1 MSNNIVSHGKRM
13 VREDLIKKLLNGDY
27 SVKLKDIT
35 NIQSLTDEQINELKA
50 GDIVLKKT
58 GEQTHAYI
66 VSYKEE
72 GQGICLTYADAT
84 YLETI
89 SYDYVDGNW
98 VYNSKDST
106 VVASK
111 DYVDSLLSGA
121 LKREIV
127 ETLPTEDIDTNTIY
141 MVLDSGSSQQG
152 NVYNE
157 YLYIN
162 NAWELIGTTATASVG
177 LYLHNINLQR
187 DDSNGHWNLNV
198 QVLTSTSTPF
208 TLVTLNTYLK
218 NNGLTGGEPVTSHNK
233 VYGNVTG
240 MLHDITSTPQHYGG
254 EYLGIY
260 ANTYYDYPMIAYYE
274 TTSEEYLIKGLNGS
288 TVTDTVISI

>member
-13 VREDLIKKLLNGDY
+13 VREDLIKKLLKGEY

-58 GEQTHAYI
+58 GDQTHAYI

-89 SYDYVDGNW
+89 SYDYIECHW

-106 VVASK
+106 IVASK

-141 MVLDSGSSQQG
+141 MVLNTEASTEG
-152 NVYNE
+152 NVYDE
-157 YLYIN
+157 YMYIS
-162 NAWELIGTTATASVG
+162 NAWELIGSTATSG
-177 LYLHNINLQR
+177 
-187 DDSNGHWNLNV
+187 GHV
-198 QVLTSTSTPF
+198 Y
-208 TLVTLNTYLK
+208 LNTIKLELNQAIRTVFFQLESHENLSTYTTTNLK
-218 NNGLTGGEPVTSHNK
+218 TYIGNLINNKTITVTSD
-233 VYGNVTG
+233 VIEMGGNQC
-240 MLHDITSTPQHYGG
+240 IATSLQ
-254 EYLGIY
+254 
-260 ANTYYDYPMIAYYE
+260 
-274 TTSEEYLIKGLNGS
+274 KNGS
-288 TVTDTVISI
+288 TVYVNGAYYDSTSQGLKTYTYEISWSNITCRDTTIEIE